1 MSNKTAHSGGSSNS
15 NTGAISDQ
23 AQLQIGD
30 PASPLEEVTVE
41 FKQMDKPANQSTEQ
55 TLGGTLLRVSND
67 DMLGMLEKQILDANR
82 SLRELREYVE
92 KNLYVSSIHYD
103 LYGQRSARPY
113 YPLDDGW
120 ALTYLST
127 GQPFFVNTE
136 DRNLTPWIIM
146 GGIWEPNVGLPLL
159 SYAQPGMTIL
169 DIGAHIGYYTVKL
182 GAKVGATGRVMA
194 FEPNPKV
201 NRVCLENIKI
211 NRLSGMTFL
220 HKFAL
225 GDKAGKAKLTY
236 SNSNMTSANLLGD
249 QDADFSFDVDVFRL
263 DDIVPEDQSVDLI
276 KLDAEGFEAQIL
288 AGANG
293 VLSRSPQCA
302 IMIELGLERWERST
316 PLESLMPLCGE
327 GKVAYA
333 VREDGMVELMGLD
346 KIRAFLLTC
355 AFHENYFLIASAEY
369 VEKYIGELI
378 RR

>member
-1 MSNKTAHSGGSSNS
+1 MSKKRAHSGVSSNS
-15 NTGAISDQ
+15 NAGGRSAHTHILS
-23 AQLQIGD
+23 GD
-30 PASPLEEVTVE
+30 TTNALDGVMLAY
-41 FKQMDKPANQSTEQ
+41 KQTDKPTNQSTAHAV
-55 TLGGTLLRVSND
+55 GGALHRVADD
-67 DMLGMLEKQILDANR
+67 DMLGTLEKQILEANK
-82 SLRELREYVE
+82 SLLELREYVE

-120 ALTYLST
+120 ALTYLNT

-182 GAKVGATGRVMA
+182 GARAGSTGRVMA

-211 NRLSGMTFL
+211 NGLSGMTSL

-225 GDKAGKAKLTY
+225 GDKAGNAKLTY

-263 DDIVPEDQSVDLI
+263 DDIVPEDHSVDLI

-293 VLSRSPQCA
+293 ILSRSPQCA

-333 VREDGMVELMGLD
+333 VREDGMVELMAAD
-346 KIRAFLLTC
+346 KIRSFLLTC
-355 AFHENYFLIASAEY
+355 SFHENYFLIAPAEY
-369 VEKYIGELI
+369 AEKYIDKLI
-378 RR
+378 QR